1 MNHIKWYDWIE
12 SSASVHSTLGFLIFF
27 FQKSKAVTIFWTS
40 QFIVHWPIHL
50 YQPGYVGCKA
60 VSRKYQSESTGNE
73 IAFKNQWGCQAI
85 FCFFVFFIPGLISRQ
100 KYLEKTFVAL
110 LVLRDNLG
118 GCTKKRHK
126 TGSVNSTNGQHSSI
140 TKCLSISI
148 SNFFFLGA
156 IKTKRRQ
163 KLQRK
168 HRQKLRERRVLEAFN
183 C

>member
-1 MNHIKWYDWIE
+1 MLWYGLCHKQETEEEIDRWYKAYKTPTLLLLWDMPISVE
-12 SSASVHSTLGFLIFF
+12 SPMILLQFNESSVHSTLGFLIFFF
-27 FQKSKAVTIFWTS
+27 FQKSKAVTIFWTG

-110 LVLRDNLG
+110 LLLRMSLG
-118 GCTKKRHK
+118 GSFGWMHK
-126 TGSVNSTNGQHSSI
+126 VDT
-140 TKCLSISI
+140 
-148 SNFFFLGA
+148 
-156 IKTKRRQ
+156 
-163 KLQRK
+163 
-168 HRQKLRERRVLEAFN
+168 
-183 C
+183 

>member
-1 MNHIKWYDWIE
+1 MVYVINKRQKKKLIGDTKPTKLPLYYFYETCLSVWRAPWSSFSSMNHIKWYDWIE

-27 FQKSKAVTIFWTS
+27 FFQKSKAVTIFWTG

-110 LVLRDNLG
+110 LLLRMSLG
-118 GCTKKRHK
+118 G
-126 TGSVNSTNGQHSSI
+126 
-140 TKCLSISI
+140 
-148 SNFFFLGA
+148 
-156 IKTKRRQ
+156 
-163 KLQRK
+163 
-168 HRQKLRERRVLEAFN
+168 
-183 C
+183 